1 MKKTLL
7 QHVFNILFYIAVAFS
22 WYMASVC
29 TFSFFDD
36 YSTLLNFLLYA
47 VLFLSGFFHYISFRY
62 NSARTFSTILIVA
75 FGIISTVFYLSN
87 STLFTTGKAYET
99 DIFHLFHLAVAIAL
113 LLGFHLVACGKFNGE
128 IRIHEFNIKMEDG
141 RYEKV
146 TIKEKIPNKSN
157 QIDVKTITKKLLKLI
172 LVLFLVFV
180 LLVISFM
187 ILCVVDSERNYK
199 EEVSA
204 LPTKIVSQEYFAEFD
219 SSDYIRLDWD
229 SLYIEKDNCYYNND
243 GEYIVI
249 SEPTRMISETGKVER
264 NTYWQL
270 GNNKNFITKL
280 VDEDWGDYTRAYYMH
295 KDCVFPNENNKII
308 KVTTRHNDEFKFTK
322 KQIDYIKNLIK
333 NFDNDLIT
341 KPENE
346 FLKENSFLLDD
357 CDLVFC
363 FEDFDDI
370 RLTCCSVVK
379 DKNGQWYL
387 YNDYYHD
394 EYDKEFIFNDLEKLP
409 QDICDTINESLK

>member
-7 QHVFNILFYIAVAFS
+7 QKISNILFYITFIFS
-22 WYMASVC
+22 WYMASIC
-29 TFSFFDD
+29 NFSPFDD
-36 YSTLLNFLLYA
+36 CSTLLNFLLYA
-47 VLFLSGFFHYISFRY
+47 VLFLSGFFHHISYKY
-62 NSARTFSTILIVA
+62 NSARNLSTTLIIA
-75 FGIISTVFYLSN
+75 FGIISTVFYLIN

-99 DIFHLFHLAVAIAL
+99 DIFHLFQLAVSFAL
-113 LLGFHLVACGKFNGE
+113 LLGFHLIACGKFDGE
-128 IRIHEFNIKMEDG
+128 IRIHEFDVKMEDD

-157 QIDVKTITKKLLKLI
+157 QIDAKTIIKKLLKAILI
-172 LVLFLVFV
+172 LFLVFV

-187 ILCVVDSERNYK
+187 ILCVVDSERDYK
-199 EEVSA
+199 EEVNA
-204 LPTKIVSQEYFAEFD
+204 LPAEIVSQEYFAEFD

-229 SLYIEKDNCYYNND
+229 SLDIEKDHCYYNND
-243 GEYIVI
+243 GVYIVI
-249 SEPTRMISETGKVER
+249 SEPTRMISESGEANH

-280 VDEDWGDYTRAYYMH
+280 VDEDWGNYTRAYYMH

-308 KVTTRHNDEFKFTK
+308 KVTTRHNKEFKFTE

-333 NFDNDLIT
+333 NFDDDLIT

-346 FLKENSFLLDD
+346 FLNENGFLDD
-357 CDLVFC
+357 YDLVFC
-363 FEDFDDI
+363 FEGFDDI
-370 RLTCCSVVK
+370 RLTCCSVVR
-379 DKNGQWYL
+379 DRNGQWYL

-394 EYDKEFIFNDLEKLP
+394 RYDQEVIFNDLEKLP
-409 QDICDTINESLK
+409 QDICDAINESLK

>member
-1 MKKTLL
+1 MKKSNF
-7 QHVFNILFYIAVAFS
+7 QAFFNIVFYFLFVLSLSATK
-22 WYMASVC
+22 SVD
-29 TFSFFDD
+29 FSFPSDMEGFVNFMAV
-36 YSTLLNFLLYA
+36 LLN
-47 VLFLSGFFHYISFRY
+47 LSIGFFHYIAYKY
-62 NSARTFSTILIVA
+62 NNTCKHLATVMIVA
-75 FGIISTVFYLSN
+75 SGIISSGL
-87 STLFTTGKAYET
+87 AYENSY
-99 DIFHLFHLAVAIAL
+99 FKVEVVAYIVIWAL
-113 LLGFHLVACGKFNGE
+113 LLIIHLFTCRFVGE
-128 IRIHEFNIKMEDG
+128 IKEHEFNIKMEDG

-187 ILCVVDSERNYK
+187 ILCVVDSELDYR
-199 EEVSA
+199 EEVNA
-204 LPTKIVSQEYFAEFD
+204 LPTEIVSQEYFAEFD
-219 SSDYIRLDWD
+219 SSNYIRLDWD
-229 SLYIEKDNCYYNND
+229 SLYIEKDNCYYNNE

-270 GNNKNFITKL
+270 GNNKNFITNL

-295 KDCVFPNENNKII
+295 KDCVFPDENNKII
-308 KVTTRHNDEFKFTK
+308 KVTTRHNDEFKFTE

-341 KPENE
+341 KTENE